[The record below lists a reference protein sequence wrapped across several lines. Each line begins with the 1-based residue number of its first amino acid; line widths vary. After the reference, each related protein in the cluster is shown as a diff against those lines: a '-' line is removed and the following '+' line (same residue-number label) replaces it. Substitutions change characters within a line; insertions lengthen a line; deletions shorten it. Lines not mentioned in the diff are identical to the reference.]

1 MELPPESKPD
11 SGLQERERWLINVC
25 KKSAPQGKE
34 LHIET
39 ENTSK
44 LQIIRSK

>member
-1 MELPPESKPD
+1 MYARSLAVLLTATKDTLTPSLKAGT
-11 SGLQERERWLINVC
+11 S
-25 KKSAPQGKE
+25 PQGKE

-44 LQIIRSK
+44 LQIIRS